1 MIRFLVEQE
10 ENIPIPKTYLPL
22 MKKVIRTCVA
32 REYPEHRFQVDLTI
46 CGDETIHGLN
56 KEYRGVDR
64 PTDVL
69 SFPMLEFDFPDVW
82 VSLGSIVISE
92 ETARRQAAE
101 YGHSLKRELCFL
113 AAHSALHLL
122 GYDHETD
129 EEREEMEALQ
139 REILHSLGI
148 DR

>member
-1 MIRFLVEQE
+1 MIRFVLDADEAH
-10 ENIPIPKTYLPL
+10 PIPKTYLPL

-32 REYPEHRFQVDLTI
+32 EAYPDHKFQVDLTI
-46 CGDETIHGLN
+46 CGDEQIHELN
-56 KEYRGVDR
+56 KAYRGVDR

-69 SFPMLEFDFPDVW
+69 SFPMFEFDLPDVW
-82 VSLGSIVISE
+82 VSLGSIVISAD
-92 ETARRQAAE
+92 TAKRQAEE

-129 EEREEMEALQ
+129 DEREVMEKKQ
-139 REILHSLGI
+139 RDILHSLGI